1 MREIVLDTE
10 TTGFDPFSG
19 HRIVEIGAL
28 ELVNLVPTGRQY
40 HQYVNP
46 ERDMPE
52 DAFQVHGLSNQF
64 LAGKPVFTAV
74 AADFLEFIG
83 EARLVIH
90 NAEFDMRF
98 VNAEL
103 EWSGREPIPI
113 ARAVDTLRMARQ
125 RYPGGPNSL
134 DALCKRFG
142 IDNSNRELHG
152 AMIDADLLAQVYL
165 ELKGGRQPG
174 LILGAD
180 DAEDGGGSR
189 KPPRRPRRAEPL
201 PPRLAA
207 GERAAHAE
215 FIAAMPSDEPVWK
228 RIRSGD

>member
-10 TTGFDPFSG
+10 TTGLDPLQG
-19 HRIVEIGAL
+19 HRVVEIGAL

-52 DAFQVHGLSNQF
+52 EAFQVHGLSSRF
-64 LAGKPVFTAV
+64 LAGKPAFRAI
-74 AADFLEFIG
+74 AGEFLEFLG
-83 EARLVIH
+83 DARLVIH

-98 VNAEL
+98 LNAEL
-103 EWSGREPIPI
+103 EWAGFGVIPM

-134 DALCKRFG
+134 DALCRRFG
-142 IDNSNRELHG
+142 VDNSGRDLHG
-152 AMIDADLLAQVYL
+152 ALIDADLLAQVYL

-174 LILGAD
+174 LVLGSD
-180 DAEDGGGSR
+180 ESEEGSG
-189 KPPRRPRRAEPL
+189 PRTPRHRPRRSEPL
-201 PPRLAA
+201 PPRLTAA
-207 GERAAHAE
+207 ERTAHSE
-215 FIAAMPSDEPVWK
+215 FIAALPSDDPVWK
-228 RIRSGD
+228 RLRSGG